1 MGPIW
6 ASGPSVFT
14 VERHFEMKDE
24 APPPAEAATE
34 LGANADDA
42 PETLGTIVLAGML
55 VIAVIGTIAFL
66 AGYYA

>member
-1 MGPIW
+1 
-6 ASGPSVFT
+6 
-14 VERHFEMKDE
+14 MKDE